1 MMVRET
7 WMEMDTGMMVVV
19 VELATLVVE
28 PFSLVVEL
36 LVFAVVEAVVKVV
49 GGGDG
54 EGGVELTLEVRL
66 LGGRK
71 WEGDGDDIKN
81 SKNGGGAL

>member
-1 MMVRET
+1 MMVKET

-28 PFSLVVEL
+28 PFSLVVAL
-36 LVFAVVEAVVKVV
+36 LVFAVVEVVVKVV

-54 EGGVELTLEVRL
+54 EVGVELTLEVRL

-71 WEGDGDDIKN
+71 WEGDGNDITN